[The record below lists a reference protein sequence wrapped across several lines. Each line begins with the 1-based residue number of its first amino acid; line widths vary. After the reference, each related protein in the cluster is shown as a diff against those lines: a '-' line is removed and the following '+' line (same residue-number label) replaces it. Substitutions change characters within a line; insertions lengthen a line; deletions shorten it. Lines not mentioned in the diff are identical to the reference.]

1 MLVEMMQNGS
11 KNMSIVL
18 DDEMCNKFERYHE
31 MLVSAGKVMNLTRV
45 PDDPLEAV
53 DRNYLDSLTPLAVP
67 GLMQGARTLVDVGS
81 GAGFPGIPLAIALP
95 QLRVTMVDALSKRV
109 GFLQSVIDALG
120 LLNATAVHARLEDA
134 ARMPMLRGQFD
145 LATARAVADTA
156 VLCEW
161 ALPFLRVGGQLIA
174 YKGPAI
180 DEELPRAAQALATLG
195 GEVQRVVSAPLP
207 GRDWDH
213 RLLIVQKI
221 APTSKRFPRKP
232 GEPARNPL

>member
-145 LATARAVADTA
+145 LATAR
-156 VLCEW
+156 
-161 ALPFLRVGGQLIA
+161 
-174 YKGPAI
+174 
-180 DEELPRAAQALATLG
+180 
-195 GEVQRVVSAPLP
+195 
-207 GRDWDH
+207 
-213 RLLIVQKI
+213 
-221 APTSKRFPRKP
+221 
-232 GEPARNPL
+232 